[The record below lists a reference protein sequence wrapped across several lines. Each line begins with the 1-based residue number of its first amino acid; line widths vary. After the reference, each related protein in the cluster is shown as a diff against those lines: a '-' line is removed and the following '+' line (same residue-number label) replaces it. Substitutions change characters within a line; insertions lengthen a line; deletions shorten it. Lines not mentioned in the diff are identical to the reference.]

1 MDRGAWQAT
10 VRGIARVGDDLA
22 SKPPSQ
28 KINDIQYNPG
38 QLKYKYDMAFSGRK
52 MHMGPSQD

>member
-1 MDRGAWQAT
+1 MDRGALQAI
-10 VRGIARVGDDLA
+10 VHEVAIVGHDLA